1 MRAFRKVKEM
11 SFVKP
16 RCHPARGFTILE
28 LAFVILIIGILLT
41 MLVAISDSVRARA
54 DKANCMANLRGLYS
68 GASSYVTDQGHW
80 PQIDPLM
87 SRDNSNEY
95 ARQWIDALRP
105 YGLSQVNWIC
115 GSQQRALGAPDLTE
129 KNYARVDYNGTPFD
143 NRPHTAYLWP
153 TQPWFVEHAS
163 VHDGGPL
170 LIYTNGQVV
179 TLSQALRTRSATR

>member
-1 MRAFRKVKEM
+1 M

-16 RCHPARGFTILE
+16 RSLLARGFTILE

-41 MLVAISDSVRARA
+41 MLLGISDSFRARA
-54 DKANCMANLRGLYS
+54 EKAKCMANLRGLYS

-80 PQIDPLM
+80 PQINPNL
-87 SRDNSNEY
+87 SRDNSKEY
-95 ARQWIDALRP
+95 ARQWIEALSP
-105 YGLSQVNWIC
+105 YGISQVNWVC
-115 GSQQRALGAPDLTE
+115 PTQQQSLGGPDLTE
-129 KNYARVDYNGTPFD
+129 KNYARVDYNATPFD
-143 NRPHTAYLWP
+143 DRPYTAYLWP

-179 TLSQALRTRSATR
+179 TLAQAMQTRSSTR